1 MAKLRSCFGK
11 NVQSRSFLGSLKI
24 IIDWLYM
31 TFSFTSWACASERR
45 WWGGQGWQG
54 GGGCRGRGRGGRCWL
69 RRGHRWRRGWQR
81 RTWSGRKLRTT
92 CTSPPLRLNWWLRRQ
107 RQGIVK
113 EKMTTK
119 EIGMS
124 DKDNG
129 DDKGIFFILRWQIII
144 RGIQKGFLDTTK
156 AVKMT
161 LWKKPFAQ
169 RSLRQG
175 EASAWRAIHRRG
187 WCHWKG
193 INEEGR
199 SG

>member
-54 GGGCRGRGRGGRCWL
+54 GGGCRGQGRGGRCWL

-92 CTSPPLRLNWWLRRQ
+92 CTSPPLRFNWWLRRQ
-107 RQGIVK
+107 RQGRVK
-113 EKMTTK
+113 KKMTTK

-129 DDKGIFFILRWQIII
+129 DDKDMFFLILRWKKYYK
-144 RGIQKGFLDTTK
+144 RDTKGISRYYQSSENDT
-156 AVKMT
+156 
-161 LWKKPFAQ
+161 LKKTFCPKIFAT
-169 RSLRQG
+169 
-175 EASAWRAIHRRG
+175 RRG
-187 WCHWKG
+187 QRMKG
-193 INEEGR
+193 NT
-199 SG
+199 